1 MQVGQAAVGFVGG
14 RIRNQSYRLEVPA
27 APTAIALSVVSF
39 KAVESLGKPYQV
51 TVQLTH
57 PLELDR
63 ADYLNR
69 PATFVIDPGDGSEPR
84 RFAGWIPAFSKTRQ
98 TRDFHGYE
106 MVVEPPVTRL
116 RLTPRSRVY
125 QHKTAPQIIE
135 AILRSHDLE
144 GHQFAFR
151 LRRDYPEHK
160 FRLQYQMSDWDYVRL
175 LMEQEGMYCYFAPG
189 KFGEIAVFG
198 DDIDHYIYQ
207 PELRVPYRET
217 AGLESGTEAVF
228 AIRTDTRTVARSIL
242 ASDYNPAHAYER
254 LKADANIAY
263 KDRTTYGEPYVH
275 GTHHLDMA
283 GAKWEAL
290 LRHEAAI
297 AGQVVYQG
305 DSNVLALRPARIL
318 RMDTTLPDAPNG
330 QVITEVIHTGARDQ
344 AYRNTYQ
351 AIPSDRRFRLPVDE
365 AKWPRIAGTLSGRVT
380 SPGQYKYA
388 YLTQDGHYTVR
399 FDLDFD
405 AWPNGQESV
414 PLRLAKP
421 FAGAVQTGFHFPLL
435 EGTEVAIAFHDGN
448 PNRPY
453 IAHALHNSHKPDLII
468 GRDGW
473 QSRNVIRTQRNNKL
487 RFEDWEGHEGI
498 KLSTEYGG
506 KSQLNLGYLVDRQ
519 MKERGQGFELRTSHW
534 GAVRAGKGLF
544 LSADDQ
550 PGAGGAQLDMQS
562 ATSRLDAALSEMQA
576 LARSAR
582 EAQAVVAQVEEQR
595 QFLEQRLRQ
604 LQQAVLLASAPA
616 GVAITSGEELHLA
629 AQGHVAVNSQ
639 GSTDFGVLRRF
650 TVAAGEA
657 ISLFSRKIGIKILS
671 GSGKVEIQSQNDEMA
686 VAADKDMTISSA
698 NGKVVI
704 AAKKELLL
712 MCGGSYLRLT
722 GSGIEDGTV
731 GERCIRSASLSR
743 KGPASR
749 MTELPDLPGPEN
761 GLYSQKL
768 LFRSMEDGA
777 ALNGVRYQVFESSSE
792 GMTLLE
798 QSNSETSGA
807 SRLEASEASH
817 RTILFGNGE
826 WAVFSDMDFDRD
838 CDSFLDSDGADST
851 GK

>member
-1 MQVGQAAVGFVGG
+1 MVVEDRLISGADFAGLAT
-14 RIRNQSYRLEVPA
+14 RRATYRLEVPA

-39 KAVESLGKPYQV
+39 KAVETLGKPYRV

-106 MVVEPPVTRL
+106 MVVEPLVTRL

-135 AILRSHDLE
+135 AILRSHELE

-151 LRRDYPEHK
+151 LRREYPEHK

-189 KFGEIAVFG
+189 KFGEIVVFG

-228 AIRTDTRTVARSIL
+228 SIRTNTKTVARSVL

-254 LKADANIAY
+254 LMADANIAY
-263 KDRTTYGEPYVH
+263 KDRTTYGEPYIH
-275 GTHHLDMA
+275 GTHHLDMG

-305 DSNVLALRPARIL
+305 ESNVLALRPARTL

-330 QVITEVIHTGARDQ
+330 QVITQVIHTGARDQ

-351 AIPSDRRFRLPVDE
+351 AIPSDRRFRLPIDDT
-365 AKWPRIAGTLSGRVT
+365 KWPRIAGTLSGRVT
-380 SPGQYKYA
+380 TPGQYKYA

-405 AWPNGQESV
+405 EWPNGQESV

-550 PGAGGAQLDMQS
+550 PGGTGQQLDMAS
-562 ATSRLDAALSEMQA
+562 AKRLLEQA
-576 LARSAR
+576 LQHSESLSAAARA
-582 EAQAVVAQVEEQR
+582 AQAHAADCERQR
-595 QFLEQRLRQ
+595 ALLRDALDQ
-604 LQQAVLLASAPA
+604 LQAAGIVVSAPA
-616 GVAITSGEELHLA
+616 GIAMASGTDLQQSA
-629 AQGHVAVNSQ
+629 AGNLIATAGRHA
-639 GSTDFGVLRRF
+639 DFSALKRF
-650 TVAAGEA
+650 TVAAGDLVSVFA
-657 ISLFSRKIGIKILS
+657 QRLGIKLMAAR
-671 GSGKVEIQSQNDEMA
+671 GKVEIQAQSDDMQLC
-686 VAADKDMTISSA
+686 ADKNMMISSA
-698 NGKVVI
+698 NGRVVI
-704 AAKKELLL
+704 EASQELLL
-712 MCGGSYLRLT
+712 KCGGSYLLMSAT
-722 GSGIEDGTV
+722 GIEDGTR
-731 GERCIRSASLSR
+731 GERTIRSNGIGRQGPTSLALTMNTWDKTDFVARQVVRNPST
-743 KGPASR
+743 GEPVSGFNVT
-749 MTELPDLPGPEN
+749 MTRD
-761 GLYSQKL
+761 
-768 LFRSMEDGA
+768 DGTR
-777 ALNGVRYQVFESSSE
+777 LH
-792 GMTLLE
+792 
-798 QSNSETSGA
+798 ETS
-807 SRLEASEASH
+807 
-817 RTILFGNGE
+817 
-826 WAVFSDMDFDRD
+826 
-838 CDSFLDSDGADST
+838 DST
-851 GK
+851 GNLPTQKSIDIESVRSDVQ

>member
-14 RIRNQSYRLEVPA
+14 LIRNQSYRLEVPA

-39 KAVESLGKPYQV
+39 KAVETLGKPYEV

-69 PATFVIDPGDGSEPR
+69 PATFVVDPGDGSEPR

-106 MVVEPPVTRL
+106 MVVEPLVTRL

-151 LRRDYPEHK
+151 LRREYPEHK

-189 KFGEIAVFG
+189 KFGEIVVFG

-228 AIRTDTRTVARSIL
+228 AIRTNTRTVARSVL

-297 AGQVVYQG
+297 ASQVVYQG
-305 DSNVLALRPARIL
+305 ESNVLALRPARIL
-318 RMDTTLPDAPNG
+318 RMDATLPDAPNG

-351 AIPSDRRFRLPVDE
+351 AIPSDRRFRLPVDDT
-365 AKWPRIAGTLSGRVT
+365 KWPRIAGTLSGRVT

-405 AWPNGQESV
+405 EWPNGQESV

-435 EGTEVAIAFHDGN
+435 EGTEVAIGFHDGN

-498 KLSTEYGG
+498 KLSTEYGWRT
-506 KSQLNLGYLVDRQ
+506 QLNLGYLVDR
-519 MKERGQGFELRTSHW
+519 ERQKRGSGFELRTSEF
-534 GAVRAGKGLF
+534 GALRGGKGLY
-544 LSADDQ
+544 LTAADQ
-550 PGAGGAQLDMQS
+550 PNAVGKQLDMDDVAETFRQATEVLQS
-562 ATSRLDAALSEMQA
+562 LSKSANAAKAWAAEVDRQRALVEKRLLGLQKACLVATAPHGVG
-576 LARSAR
+576 LATGSDLQIAAR
-582 EAQAVVAQVEEQR
+582 EHV
-595 QFLEQRLRQ
+595 FLT
-604 LQQAVLLASAPA
+604 A
-616 GVAITSGEELHLA
+616 GGGFDV
-629 AQGHVAVNSQ
+629 
-639 GSTDFGVLRRF
+639 GVLKRMS
-650 TVAAGEA
+650 VAAGEA
-657 ISLFSRKIGIKILS
+657 ISLFAAKLGIRIFASK
-671 GSGKVEIQSQNDEMA
+671 GKVEIQAQGDGLDLMA
-686 VAADKDMTISSA
+686 LKD
-698 NGKVVI
+698 I
-704 AAKKELLL
+704 AI
-712 MCGGSYLRLT
+712 T
-722 GSGIEDGTV
+722 
-731 GERCIRSASLSR
+731 
-743 KGPASR
+743 
-749 MTELPDLPGPEN
+749 
-761 GLYSQKL
+761 
-768 LFRSMEDGA
+768 
-777 ALNGVRYQVFESSSE
+777 SSE
-792 GMTLLE
+792 GKLTLA
-798 QSNSETSGA
+798 A
-807 SRLEASEASH
+807 SQGIRL
-817 RTILFGNGE
+817 
-826 WAVFSDMDFDRD
+826 
-838 CDSFLDSDGADST
+838 SDGAGAYIEVRKGRVILASPAGAVEVKGQMRIEGAAGSGVSFPGWSRT
-851 GK
+851 PPEGVKYSGRFGFSE